1 MHEIKKIIN
10 EIIKY
15 LEKNIK
21 TTEEKFVVNSIKK
34 CVLDK
39 KILNNVTP
47 NLPPK
52 HKSLINGLLSI
63 SSKKIIPL
71 KNSILEGYAKLKW
84 KTDDGE
90 YYEQTSSVGR
100 DYLNGNMNAELI
112 GPNDGYFKSDEL
124 KLGIFLL
131 EQKIFYKDHKHAAPE
146 LYLNLTNGTKWRFKE
161 KTWVEKKSGS
171 IIYNSPYN
179 PHGMKVGKV
188 PFVSIWCWPHNLS
201 QKCIVIDSI
210 H

>member
-71 KNSILEGYAKLKW
+71 K
-84 KTDDGE
+84 
-90 YYEQTSSVGR
+90 
-100 DYLNGNMNAELI
+100 
-112 GPNDGYFKSDEL
+112 
-124 KLGIFLL
+124 
-131 EQKIFYKDHKHAAPE
+131 
-146 LYLNLTNGTKWRFKE
+146 WR
-161 KTWVEKKSGS
+161 V
-171 IIYNSPYN
+171 
-179 PHGMKVGKV
+179 
-188 PFVSIWCWPHNLS
+188 L
-201 QKCIVIDSI
+201 
-210 H
+210 